1 MSHANTVHF
10 ILIDDNEIDLLL
22 HHKIIELASPNTP
35 ISSFTN
41 GEDALTYLKSTNQP
55 ESYIILLDIKM
66 PVMDGFQF
74 LDIFNTLEKDLKA
87 HCKIFMI
94 SSSTNQY
101 DISRANTS
109 PLVSAMITKPL
120 SKEDILRL
128 LIS

>member
-1 MSHANTVHF
+1 MSHSNTYHF
-10 ILIDDNEIDLLL
+10 ILIDDNDIDLLL

-41 GEDALTYLKSTNQP
+41 GEQALDYLKSIEQP

-66 PVMDGFQF
+66 PLMDGFQF
-74 LDIFNTLEKDLKA
+74 LDIFNHLEEDLKT
-87 HCKIFMI
+87 HSKIFI
-94 SSSTNQY
+94 LSSSTNQY
-101 DISRANTS
+101 DISRANNN

-120 SKEDILRL
+120 SKEHILRL